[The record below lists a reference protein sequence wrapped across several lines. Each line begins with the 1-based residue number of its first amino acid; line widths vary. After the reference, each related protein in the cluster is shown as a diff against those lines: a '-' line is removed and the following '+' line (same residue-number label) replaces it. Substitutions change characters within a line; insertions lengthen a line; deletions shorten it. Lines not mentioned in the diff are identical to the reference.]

1 MILDTSAI
9 LAIAFREVER
19 DGFLAAIGGA
29 DVVGIGTPT
38 LVESSIVL
46 SARLDETG
54 TRWLERVIDRAEI
67 VVVPFE
73 AHHWQV
79 AADAWLR
86 YGRGR
91 HAAGL
96 NFGDCLTYAT
106 ARVARRPLLCKG
118 DDFTQTDLALV
129 DVG

>member
-9 LAIAFREVER
+9 LAIAFREEER
-19 DGFLAAIGGA
+19 ERFLAAIGGA

-46 SARLDETG
+46 AARIGETG
-54 TRWLERVIDRAEI
+54 SRWLERVVDRAEI

-73 AHHWQV
+73 AQHWQV
-79 AADAWLR
+79 ASDAWLR

-91 HAAGL
+91 HSAGL
-96 NFGDCLTYAT
+96 NFGDCLAYAT
-106 ARVARRPLLCKG
+106 ARIAGRPLLCKG
-118 DDFTQTDLALV
+118 DDFAQTDLALV
-129 DVG
+129 